1 MSFKIEVTSSVEIPK
16 HLAKINNADFW
27 KFAATEWWRLMYPYI
42 PFSTG
47 VLMSTTDISVKE
59 KMTEQ
64 EAINKALSSNNFK
77 AEGNC
82 TGVINFNAPY
92 AHAAYDSN
100 RGFRTDTHP
109 LASSKWD
116 KAAEPTEKPK
126 LIAALQK
133 YVDSGRLKL

>member
-1 MSFKIEVTSSVEIPK
+1 MSFDIEVSSNLDIPK
-16 HLAKINNADFW
+16 ELRKINNPAFW

-47 VLMSTTDISVKE
+47 TLMSTTNISTKE

-64 EAINKALSSNNFK
+64 EAIDKALSSNNFT

-82 TGVINFNAPY
+82 TGVITFRAPY
-92 AHAAYDSN
+92 ASAAYHSN
-100 RGFRTDTHP
+100 RNFRTDEHC
-109 LASSKWD
+109 LASARWD
-116 KAAEPTEKPK
+116 EAAAPTQKPK
-126 LIAALQK
+126 LIEALQK